1 MLADAEFP
9 NEVFH
14 GGRSRSL
21 PRGGKPVQ
29 RIEVGL
35 AQSEVNKS
43 AIIFIFTY
51 SF

>member
-14 GGRSRSL
+14 GGRSRRL
-21 PRGGKPVQ
+21 PRVCEPVQ
-29 RIEVGL
+29 HIEVGL

-51 SF
+51 LF